1 MKNSIIFFIKTLII
15 ALVTVSCSKGVV
27 LEENHSFNNDTWMRF
42 EPEVFQVPIVNNDI
56 PYCLTVTLRYDTSM
70 FMAKE
75 LPLVVDFF
83 LDSNELHNITPTLRL
98 RERNGKL
105 RGEIM
110 DHYCTVIDTLDRFRM
125 YSKNG
130 TYTYRIKQ
138 RTTKYEIGGIT
149 SFGLKVEKISR

>member
-1 MKNSIIFFIKTLII
+1 MNKNILYIAIILAIFLIASSCNKKTII
-15 ALVTVSCSKGVV
+15 D
-27 LEENHSFNNDTWMRF
+27 ENHSFKNDTWMRF
-42 EPEVFQVPIVNNDI
+42 EPEVFLVPITNNDI
-56 PYCLTVTLRYDTSM
+56 PYCLTVTLRYDTSLLT
-70 FMAKE
+70 AKE

-105 RGEIM
+105 RGETL
-110 DHYCTVIDTLDRFRM
+110 DRYCTVVDTLDRFRM

-138 RTTKYEIGGIT
+138 RTPKYEIGGIT
-149 SFGLKVEKISR
+149 SFGLKVEKVSR